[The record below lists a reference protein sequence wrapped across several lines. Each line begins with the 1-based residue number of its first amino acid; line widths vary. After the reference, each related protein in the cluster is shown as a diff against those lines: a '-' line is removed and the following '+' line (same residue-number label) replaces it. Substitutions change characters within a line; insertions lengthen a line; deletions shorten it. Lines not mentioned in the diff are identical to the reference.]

1 MRLRPARD
9 CVRAYARALSLQAV
23 GMAQDFY
30 TKVAAIQAA
39 SKAKDQETAVCFSL
53 VPLLSCPLSPAR
65 PCLMWLR
72 KALANCLI
80 GGTREPS
87 GRLHVRK
94 RVQHVLSLTVESLT
108 DGSVRG
114 GCGVS
119 GRPARSIQNALGRQ
133 RVA

>member
-65 PCLMWLR
+65 PCL
-72 KALANCLI
+72 
-80 GGTREPS
+80 
-87 GRLHVRK
+87 
-94 RVQHVLSLTVESLT
+94 VLVAK
-108 DGSVRG
+108 SVGQLPNRRDPWAK
-114 GCGVS
+114 
-119 GRPARSIQNALGRQ
+119 RPAARPQTGSACLEPHR
-133 RVA
+133 